1 MKARRILIRIRPRL
15 QRPKPVKRF
24 PLGMEREYRPQ
35 EIEKKWQDFWAE
47 KNIYRVSEETSGEK
61 YYVLEMF
68 PYPSGRIHMGHV
80 RNYTI
85 GDVVSRFKRARGFNV
100 LHPIGWDAF
109 GLPAENAAIQNAI
122 HPSTWTRANIAQMKQ
137 QLMRLGF
144 SYDWNREIA
153 TCDVEY
159 YRWEQWL
166 FTRLHREGLAYRK
179 TSVVNWDPVDQTVLA
194 NEQVIDGKG
203 WRSGAV
209 VEKKEIPQWFLR
221 VSDYSE
227 ELLNELEKMKGWPD
241 AVKIMQRNWIGR
253 SEGVEAE
260 FRVDGGKNVLKI
272 FTTRPD
278 TIMGVTYLA
287 LAPEHPLVG
296 KTAKK
301 NSEVADFLAR
311 CRKAPVSEAEIET
324 MEKSGVPLGIEA
336 THPISGEKIPVWTA
350 NFVLMSYG
358 TGAVMSVPAHDQ
370 RDWEFAKKY
379 GLEIKQVIFPED
391 GSVFDIEKEA
401 FTEKGILGDSG
412 WLSGL
417 TSQEAFGEIAGFLQ
431 KNAAGGTRINYRL
444 RDWGISRQRYW
455 GAPIPIVYC
464 EHEQCGEVPVP
475 DSDLPVE
482 LPLEIDIDGERI
494 PALSKIESFI
504 ETTCPACGEPAKRE
518 TDTMDTFME
527 SSWYFL
533 RYASPDFK
541 DGMFDPEKASY
552 WLPVDQYIGGI
563 EHAILH
569 LLYSRFFTKVLRDI
583 GVFGLDEPFENLL
596 TQGMV
601 VKDGAK
607 MSKSLGNTVDPDDMI
622 VHYGA
627 DTVRMF
633 MLFAAPVEKD
643 LEWSEQGVNGMFR
656 FLGRVWRFATGFF
669 AEGGNE
675 EQVRKPPP
683 EGKPAALAATTNRTI
698 KKVTEDIENFKFN
711 TAISAVMELFN
722 ELTTLWKEK
731 SVEKEHTRASLLAI
745 TRLLYPMAPHFAEEL
760 WELSGE
766 SGSLV
771 DKEWIKWDE
780 SAFESAE
787 ITIPVRVNSRVRNQI
802 SISADADEETAREA
816 ALSDSRVAEY
826 IAGRE
831 IKNFVYVPKRLVDI
845 RV

>member
-1 MKARRILIRIRPRL
+1 
-15 QRPKPVKRF
+15 
-24 PLGMEREYRPQ
+24 MEREYRPQ
-35 EIEKKWQDFWAE
+35 EIEKKWQDSWAE
-47 KNIYRVSEETSGEK
+47 KDIYRVSEETSGKK

-85 GDVVSRFKRARGFNV
+85 GDVVSRFKRSRGFNV

-122 HPSTWTRANIAQMKQ
+122 HPSTWTRTNITQMKE

-144 SYDWNREIA
+144 SYDWSREIA
-153 TCDVEY
+153 TCDVDY

-166 FTRLHREGLAYRK
+166 FTRLHREGLAYKK

-227 ELLNELEKMKGWPD
+227 ELLSELEKMEGWPD
-241 AVKIMQRNWIGR
+241 AVKTMQKNWIGK

-260 FRVDGGKNVLKI
+260 FRVDGGKSVLKI

-287 LAPEHPLVG
+287 LAPEHPLTSEV
-296 KTAKK
+296 AKK
-301 NSEVADFLAR
+301 NPEVADFIAQ

-324 MEKSGVPLGIEA
+324 VEKSGVPLGIDA
-336 THPISGEKIPVWTA
+336 IHPISGEEIPVWTA

-379 GLEIKQVIFPED
+379 GLEIKQVIFPRD
-391 GSVFDIEKEA
+391 GGVFDIGKEA
-401 FTEKGILGDSG
+401 FTEKGTLGDSE
-412 WLSGL
+412 WLSGC
-417 TSQEAFGEIAGFLQ
+417 TSQEAFGKIAEFLQ
-431 KNAAGGTRINYRL
+431 KNAAGGVKTNYRL

-464 EHEQCGEVPVP
+464 ERCGEVAVA

-494 PALSKIESFI
+494 PALSGIESFI
-504 ETTCPACGEPAKRE
+504 ATNCPACGGPAKRE
-518 TDTMDTFME
+518 TDTMDTFVE

-541 DGMFDPEKASY
+541 DGMFEPKSASY

-583 GVFGLDEPFENLL
+583 GVFELNEPFANLL

-622 VHYGA
+622 VRYGA

-656 FLGRVWRFATGFF
+656 FLGRVWRFAVEFF
-669 AEGGNE
+669 S
-675 EQVRKPPP
+675 EQETETKTQEHPAK
-683 EGKPAALAATTNRTI
+683 GKPAALAATTNRTI
-698 KKVTEDIENFKFN
+698 KKVTEDIESFKFN
-711 TAISAVMELFN
+711 TAISAIMELFN
-722 ELTTLWKEK
+722 ELSAIWKEK
-731 SVEKEHTRASLLAI
+731 SVEREHAHASLLAV
-745 TRLLYPMAPHFAEEL
+745 TRLIYPMAPHFAEEL

-766 SGSLV
+766 NGTLV

-780 SAFESAE
+780 STFESAE
-787 ITIPVRVNSRVRNQI
+787 ITIPVRVNSKVRNQI
-802 SISADADEETAREA
+802 SLSADADEETAREI
-816 ALSDSRVAEY
+816 ALSDSRVKEY
-826 IAGRE
+826 IAGRK

>member
-1 MKARRILIRIRPRL
+1 
-15 QRPKPVKRF
+15 
-24 PLGMEREYRPQ
+24 MEREYRPQ

-47 KNIYRVSEETSGEK
+47 KDTYRVSEETSGEK

-85 GDVVSRFKRARGFNV
+85 GDVVSRFKRARGLNV

-122 HPSTWTRANIAQMKQ
+122 HPSTWTRTNIAQMKQ

-144 SYDWNREIA
+144 SYDWSREIA

-227 ELLNELEKMKGWPD
+227 ELLKKLEKMKGWPD
-241 AVKIMQRNWIGR
+241 AVKTMQRNWIGR

-260 FRVDGGKNVLKI
+260 FRVDGEKSVLKI

-287 LAPEHPLVG
+287 LAPEHPLVAE
-296 KTAKK
+296 KARE
-301 NSEVADFLAR
+301 NPEVADFLAQ

-324 MEKSGVPLGIEA
+324 MEKSGVPLGITA
-336 THPISGEKIPVWTA
+336 IHPISGERIPVWTA

-379 GLEIKQVIFPED
+379 GLGIKQVIFPED

-401 FTEKGILGDSG
+401 FTERGILGDSG

-431 KNAAGGTRINYRL
+431 KNAAGGIKINYRL

-464 EHEQCGEVPVP
+464 EQCGEVPVP

-482 LPLEIDIDGERI
+482 LPLEINIDAERI

-518 TDTMDTFME
+518 TDTMDTFVE

-541 DGMFDPEKASY
+541 SGMFEPEKASY
-552 WLPVDQYIGGI
+552 WLPVNQYIGGI

-583 GVFGLDEPFENLL
+583 GLFQLDEPFENLL

-622 VHYGA
+622 VRYGA

-669 AEGGNE
+669 AERENE
-675 EQVRKPPP
+675 EQVKKLPS
-683 EGKPAALAATTNRTI
+683 EGKPAALTATTNRTI

-722 ELTTLWKEK
+722 ELSTLWKEK
-731 SVEKEHTRASLLAI
+731 SVGREHARASLLAI
-745 TRLLYPMAPHFAEEL
+745 TRLIYPMAPHFAEEL

-771 DKEWIKWDE
+771 DTEWIKWDE

>member
-1 MKARRILIRIRPRL
+1 
-15 QRPKPVKRF
+15 
-24 PLGMEREYRPQ
+24 MEREYRPQ
-35 EIEKKWQDFWAE
+35 EIEKKWQDSWAE
-47 KNIYRVSEETSGEK
+47 KDIYRVSEETSGKK

-85 GDVVSRFKRARGFNV
+85 GDVVSRFKRSRGFNV

-122 HPSTWTRANIAQMKQ
+122 HPSTWTRTNITQMKE

-144 SYDWNREIA
+144 SYDWSREIA
-153 TCDVEY
+153 TCDVDY

-166 FTRLHREGLAYRK
+166 FTRLHREGLAYKK

-227 ELLNELEKMKGWPD
+227 ELLSELEKMEGWPD
-241 AVKIMQRNWIGR
+241 AVKTMQKNWIGK

-260 FRVDGGKNVLKI
+260 FRVDGGKSVLKI

-287 LAPEHPLVG
+287 LAPEHPL
-296 KTAKK
+296 TSEAAKK
-301 NSEVADFLAR
+301 NPEVADFIAQ

-324 MEKSGVPLGIEA
+324 VEKSGVPLGIDA
-336 THPISGEKIPVWTA
+336 IHPISGEEIPVWTA

-379 GLEIKQVIFPED
+379 GLEIKQVIFPSD
-391 GSVFDIEKEA
+391 GGVFDIGKEA
-401 FTEKGILGDSG
+401 FTEKGTLGDSG
-412 WLSGL
+412 WLSGC
-417 TSQEAFGEIAGFLQ
+417 TSQEAFGKIAEFLQ
-431 KNAAGGTRINYRL
+431 KNAAGGVKTNYRL

-464 EHEQCGEVPVP
+464 ERCGEVAVA

-482 LPLEIDIDGERI
+482 LPLEIDIDGERT
-494 PALSKIESFI
+494 PALSGIESFI
-504 ETTCPACGEPAKRE
+504 ATNCPACGGPAKRE
-518 TDTMDTFME
+518 TDTMDTFVE

-541 DGMFDPEKASY
+541 DGMFEPKSASY

-583 GVFGLDEPFENLL
+583 GVFELNEPFANLL

-622 VHYGA
+622 VRYGA

-656 FLGRVWRFATGFF
+656 FLGRVWRFAVEFF
-669 AEGGNE
+669 SERETETKTQEHPA
-675 EQVRKPPP
+675 K
-683 EGKPAALAATTNRTI
+683 GKPAALAATTNRTI
-698 KKVTEDIENFKFN
+698 KKVTEDIEGFKFN
-711 TAISAVMELFN
+711 TAISAIMELFN
-722 ELTTLWKEK
+722 ELSALWKEK
-731 SVEKEHTRASLLAI
+731 SVGREHARASLLAV
-745 TRLLYPMAPHFAEEL
+745 TRLIYPMAPHFAEEL

-766 SGSLV
+766 SGTLV

-780 SAFESAE
+780 STFESAE
-787 ITIPVRVNSRVRNQI
+787 ITIPVRVNSKVRNQI
-802 SISADADEETAREA
+802 SLSADADEETAREI
-816 ALSDSRVAEY
+816 ALSDSRVKEY

>member
-1 MKARRILIRIRPRL
+1 
-15 QRPKPVKRF
+15 
-24 PLGMEREYRPQ
+24 MEREYRPQ

-47 KNIYRVSEETSGEK
+47 KDIYRVSEETSGEK

-109 GLPAENAAIQNAI
+109 GLPAENAAIQNAV
-122 HPSTWTRANIAQMKQ
+122 HPSTWTRANIEQMKQ

-144 SYDWNREIA
+144 SYDWSREIA
-153 TCDVEY
+153 TCDLEY

-241 AVKIMQRNWIGR
+241 AVKTMQRNWIGR

-260 FRVDGGKNVLKI
+260 FRVDGKKNVLKI

-296 KTAKK
+296 ETAKK

-311 CRKAPVSEAEIET
+311 CGKAPVSEAEIET

-336 THPISGEKIPVWTA
+336 VHPISGEKIPVWTA

-417 TSQEAFGEIAGFLQ
+417 TSQEAFGEIAEFLQ
-431 KNAAGGTRINYRL
+431 KNAAGGTKINYRL

-504 ETTCPACGEPAKRE
+504 ATTCPACGEPARRE
-518 TDTMDTFME
+518 TDTMDTFVE

-533 RYASPDFK
+533 RYTSPDFK
-541 DGMFDPEKASY
+541 GGMFKPEKASY

-583 GVFGLDEPFENLL
+583 GVFQLDEPFENLL

-622 VHYGA
+622 VRYGA

-669 AEGGNE
+669 AEGENE
-675 EQVRKPPP
+675 EHVQKPPP
-683 EGKPAALAATTNRTI
+683 EGKPAALAATTTNRTI

-731 SVEKEHTRASLLAI
+731 SVEREHARASLLAI
-745 TRLLYPMAPHFAEEL
+745 TRLIYPMAPHFAEEL

>member
-1 MKARRILIRIRPRL
+1 
-15 QRPKPVKRF
+15 
-24 PLGMEREYRPQ
+24 MEREYRPQ
-35 EIEKKWQDFWAE
+35 EIEKKWQDSWAE
-47 KNIYRVSEETSGEK
+47 KDIYRVSEETSGKK

-85 GDVVSRFKRARGFNV
+85 GDVVSRFKRSRGFNV

-122 HPSTWTRANIAQMKQ
+122 HPSTWTRTNITQMKE

-144 SYDWNREIA
+144 SYDWSREIA
-153 TCDVEY
+153 TCDVDY

-166 FTRLHREGLAYRK
+166 FTRLHREGLAYKK

-227 ELLNELEKMKGWPD
+227 ELLSELEKMEGWPD
-241 AVKIMQRNWIGR
+241 AVKTMQKNWIGK

-260 FRVDGGKNVLKI
+260 FRVDGGKSVLKI

-287 LAPEHPLVG
+287 LAPEHPLTSEV
-296 KTAKK
+296 AKK
-301 NSEVADFLAR
+301 NPEVADFIAQ

-324 MEKSGVPLGIEA
+324 MEKSGVPLGIDA
-336 THPISGEKIPVWTA
+336 IHPISGEEIPVWTA

-379 GLEIKQVIFPED
+379 GLEIKQVIFPSD
-391 GSVFDIEKEA
+391 GGVFDIGKEA
-401 FTEKGILGDSG
+401 FTEKGTLGDSE
-412 WLSGL
+412 WLSGC
-417 TSQEAFGEIAGFLQ
+417 TSQEAFGKIAEFLQ
-431 KNAAGGTRINYRL
+431 KNAAGGVKTNYRL

-464 EHEQCGEVPVP
+464 ERCGEVAVA

-494 PALSKIESFI
+494 PALSGIESFI
-504 ETTCPACGEPAKRE
+504 ATNCPACGGPAKRE
-518 TDTMDTFME
+518 TDTMDTFVE

-541 DGMFDPEKASY
+541 DGMFEPKSASY

-583 GVFGLDEPFENLL
+583 GVFELNEPFANLL

-622 VHYGA
+622 VRYGA

-656 FLGRVWRFATGFF
+656 FLGRVWRFAVEFF
-669 AEGGNE
+669 SERETETKTQEHPA
-675 EQVRKPPP
+675 K
-683 EGKPAALAATTNRTI
+683 GKPAALAATTNRTI
-698 KKVTEDIENFKFN
+698 KKVTEDIESFKFN
-711 TAISAVMELFN
+711 TAISAIMELFN
-722 ELTTLWKEK
+722 ELSAIWKEK
-731 SVEKEHTRASLLAI
+731 SVEREHAHASLLAV
-745 TRLLYPMAPHFAEEL
+745 TRLIYPMAPHFAEEL

-766 SGSLV
+766 NGTLV

-780 SAFESAE
+780 STFESAE
-787 ITIPVRVNSRVRNQI
+787 ITIPVRVNSKVRNQI
-802 SISADADEETAREA
+802 SLSADADEETAREI
-816 ALSDSRVAEY
+816 ALSDSRVKEY

>member
-1 MKARRILIRIRPRL
+1 
-15 QRPKPVKRF
+15 
-24 PLGMEREYRPQ
+24 MEREYRPQ

-47 KNIYRVSEETSGEK
+47 KDTYRVSEETSGEK

-109 GLPAENAAIQNAI
+109 GLPAENAAIQNAV

-137 QLMRLGF
+137 QLTRLGF
-144 SYDWNREIA
+144 SYDWSREIA

-227 ELLNELEKMKGWPD
+227 ELLSELEKMKGWPD
-241 AVKIMQRNWIGR
+241 AVKTMQRNWIGR
-253 SEGVEAE
+253 SEGVEAD
-260 FRVDGGKNVLKI
+260 FRVDGKKSVLRI

-287 LAPEHPLVG
+287 LAPEHPLVAE
-296 KTAKK
+296 TAEG
-301 NSEVADFLAR
+301 NPEVADFLAR

-324 MEKSGVPLGIEA
+324 MEKSGVPLGMDA
-336 THPISGEKIPVWTA
+336 VHPVSGEKIPVWTA

-379 GLEIKQVIFPED
+379 GLGIKQVIFPDD
-391 GSVFDIEKEA
+391 GSVSDMEKEA
-401 FTEKGILGDSG
+401 FTEKGVLGDSERF
-412 WLSGL
+412 SGL
-417 TSQEAFGEIAGFLQ
+417 TSREAFGEIAGFLRE
-431 KNAAGGTRINYRL
+431 NAAGGTRTNYRL

-464 EHEQCGEVPVP
+464 GRCGEVPVP
-475 DSDLPVE
+475 DSDLPVK

-494 PALSKIESFI
+494 PALSGIESFI
-504 ETTCPACGEPAKRE
+504 ATDCPACGEPAKRE
-518 TDTMDTFME
+518 TDTMDTFVE

-533 RYASPDFK
+533 RYASPGFK
-541 DGMFDPEKASY
+541 GGMFEPEKASY

-569 LLYSRFFTKVLRDI
+569 LLYSRFFTKALRDI
-583 GVFGLDEPFENLL
+583 GVFRLDEPFENLL

-622 VHYGA
+622 VRYGA

-669 AEGGNE
+669 AERENE
-675 EQVRKPPP
+675 GRAPEPPA
-683 EGKPAALAATTNRTI
+683 EGKPAALAAATNRTI
-698 KKVTEDIENFKFN
+698 KKVTEDIESFKFN

-722 ELTTLWKEK
+722 ELTALWKEK
-731 SVEKEHTRASLLAI
+731 SVGREHARASLLAT
-745 TRLLYPMAPHFAEEL
+745 TRLIYPMAPHFAEEL

-771 DKEWIKWDE
+771 DREWIGWDE

-802 SISADADEETAREA
+802 SLSADADEETAREI
-816 ALSDSRVAEY
+816 ALSDGRVKEY

>member
-1 MKARRILIRIRPRL
+1 MK
-15 QRPKPVKRF
+15 
-24 PLGMEREYRPQ
+24 REYRPQ
-35 EIEKKWQDFWAE
+35 EIEKKWQDLWAQ
-47 KNIYRVSEETSGEK
+47 KNTYKVSEKTSGKK

-85 GDVVSRFKRARGFNV
+85 GDVVARFKRARGFNV

-221 VSDYSE
+221 VSDYSQ
-227 ELLNELEKMKGWPD
+227 ELLGELEKMKGWPD
-241 AVKIMQRNWIGR
+241 AVKTMQKNWIGK

-260 FRVDGGKNVLKI
+260 FRVEGQKDGLKV

-287 LAPEHPLVG
+287 LAPEHPLVAE
-296 KTAKK
+296 KAKK
-301 NSEVADFLAR
+301 DPRVADFLAR

-324 MEKSGVPLGIEA
+324 MEKSGVPLGIDA
-336 THPISGEKIPVWTA
+336 VHPVSGEKIPVWTA

-391 GSVFDIEKEA
+391 ENVFDIEEKA
-401 FTEKGILGDSG
+401 FTEKGILGNSG
-412 WLSGL
+412 WLSQL
-417 TSQEAFGEIAGFLQ
+417 TSQEAFGRIAEFLQ
-431 KNAAGGTRINYRL
+431 KNAAGGIRTNYRL

-464 EHEQCGEVPVP
+464 ERCGEVPVP
-475 DSDLPVE
+475 DSDLPVQ
-482 LPLEIDIDGERI
+482 LPLDIDIDGERI

-504 ETTCPACGEPAKRE
+504 ATDCPACGDPAKRE
-518 TDTMDTFME
+518 TDTMDTFVE

-541 DGMFDPEKASY
+541 AGMFEPEKASY

-569 LLYSRFFTKVLRDI
+569 LLYSRFFTKALRDI
-583 GVFGLDEPFENLL
+583 GVFQLDEPFENLL

-622 VHYGA
+622 VRYGA

-656 FLGRVWRFATGFF
+656 FLGRVWRFAVEFLATQ
-669 AEGGNE
+669 EDE
-675 EQVRKPPP
+675 EQAPQVHDKT
-683 EGKPAALAATTNRTI
+683 KAAALAATTNRTI
-698 KKVTEDIENFKFN
+698 RKVTEDIENFKFN

-722 ELTTLWKEK
+722 ELSILWKEK
-731 SVEKEHTRASLLAI
+731 SVGANDACTSLLAI
-745 TRLLYPMAPHFAEEL
+745 TQLVYPMAPHFAEEL
-760 WELSGE
+760 WELSGN

-771 DKEWIKWDE
+771 DREWIKWDE
-780 SAFESAE
+780 GAFENAE

-802 SISADADEETAREA
+802 SLSPDADEETARQT
-816 ALSDSRVAEY
+816 ALSDNRVKEY

>member
-1 MKARRILIRIRPRL
+1 
-15 QRPKPVKRF
+15 
-24 PLGMEREYRPQ
+24 MEREYRPQ

-47 KNIYRVSEETSGEK
+47 KDIYRVSEETSGKK

-85 GDVVSRFKRARGFNV
+85 GDVVSRFKRSRGFNV

-122 HPSTWTRANIAQMKQ
+122 HPSTWTRTNIAQMKE

-144 SYDWNREIA
+144 SYDWSREIA
-153 TCDVEY
+153 TCDVDY

-166 FTRLHREGLAYRK
+166 FTRLHREGLAYKK

-221 VSDYSE
+221 VSNYSE
-227 ELLNELEKMKGWPD
+227 ELLSELEKMEGWPD
-241 AVKIMQRNWIGR
+241 AVKTMQKNWIGK

-260 FRVDGGKNVLKI
+260 FRVDGGKSVLKI

-287 LAPEHPLVG
+287 LAPEHPLTSEV
-296 KTAKK
+296 AKK
-301 NSEVADFLAR
+301 NPEVADFIAQ

-324 MEKSGVPLGIEA
+324 MEKSGVPLGIDA
-336 THPISGEKIPVWTA
+336 IHPISGEEIPVWTA

-379 GLEIKQVIFPED
+379 GLEIKQVIFPSD
-391 GSVFDIEKEA
+391 GGVFDIGKEA
-401 FTEKGILGDSG
+401 FTEKGTLGDSE
-412 WLSGL
+412 WLSGC
-417 TSQEAFGEIAGFLQ
+417 TSQEAFGKIAEFLQ
-431 KNAAGGTRINYRL
+431 KNATGGVKTNYRL

-464 EHEQCGEVPVP
+464 ERCGEVAVA

-494 PALSKIESFI
+494 PALSGIESFI
-504 ETTCPACGEPAKRE
+504 ATNCPACGRPAKRE
-518 TDTMDTFME
+518 TDTMDTFVE

-533 RYASPDFK
+533 RYTSPDFK
-541 DGMFDPEKASY
+541 DGMFEPKSASY

-583 GVFGLDEPFENLL
+583 GVFELNEPFANLL

-622 VHYGA
+622 VRYGA

-656 FLGRVWRFATGFF
+656 FLGRVWRFAVEFF
-669 AEGGNE
+669 SERGTETKTQEHPA
-675 EQVRKPPP
+675 K
-683 EGKPAALAATTNRTI
+683 GKPTALAATTNRTI
-698 KKVTEDIENFKFN
+698 KKVTEDIESFKFN
-711 TAISAVMELFN
+711 TAISAIMELFN
-722 ELTTLWKEK
+722 ELSALWKEK
-731 SVEKEHTRASLLAI
+731 SVGREHARASLLAV
-745 TRLLYPMAPHFAEEL
+745 TRLIYPMAPHFAEEL

-766 SGSLV
+766 SGTLV

-780 SAFESAE
+780 STFESAE

-802 SISADADEETAREA
+802 SLSADADEETAREI
-816 ALSDSRVAEY
+816 ALSDSRVKEY
-826 IAGRE
+826 IAGRK

>member
-1 MKARRILIRIRPRL
+1 
-15 QRPKPVKRF
+15 
-24 PLGMEREYRPQ
+24 MEKEYRPQ

-47 KNIYRVSEETSGEK
+47 KDAYKVSEDSPGEK

-85 GDVVSRFKRARGFNV
+85 GDVISRFKKARGFNV

-122 HPSTWTRANIAQMKQ
+122 HPSTWTRANIEQMKQ

-144 SYDWNREIA
+144 SYDWSREIA

-227 ELLNELEKMKGWPD
+227 ELLSELEKMQGWPD
-241 AVKIMQRNWIGR
+241 AVKTMQKNWIGK
-253 SEGVEAE
+253 SEGIEAD
-260 FRVDGGKNVLKI
+260 FPVDKGKNSLRI

-278 TIMGVTYLA
+278 TIMGVTYIA
-287 LAPEHPLVG
+287 LAPEHPL
-296 KTAKK
+296 TT
-301 NSEVADFLAR
+301 EVAEKNPEVGDFIAR
-311 CRKAPVSEAEIET
+311 CRKAPVSEAEVET
-324 MEKSGVPLGIEA
+324 MEKSGVALGIDA
-336 THPISGEKIPVWTA
+336 IHPISGEKIPVWTA

-379 GLEIKQVIFPED
+379 GLPVKQVIFPGD

-401 FTEKGILGDSG
+401 FAEKGTLGDSQ

-417 TSQEAFGEIAGFLQ
+417 TSQDAFGKIAEYLRQ
-431 KNAAGGTRINYRL
+431 KSAGGAKTNYRL

-455 GAPIPIVYC
+455 GAPIPIIYC
-464 EHEQCGEVPVP
+464 EQCGEVPVP

-494 PALSKIESFI
+494 PALSAIESFI
-504 ETTCPACGEPAKRE
+504 AVKCPVCEEPAKRE
-518 TDTMDTFME
+518 TDTMDTFVE

-541 DGMFDPEKASY
+541 DGMFEPAKASY
-552 WLPVDQYIGGI
+552 WLPVNQYIGGI

-583 GVFGLDEPFENLL
+583 GVFKLDEPFANLL

-622 VHYGA
+622 VRYGA

-656 FLGRVWRFATGFF
+656 FLGRVWRFAAGFF
-669 AEGGNE
+669 TESE
-675 EQVRKPPP
+675 DKEKVTEPPA
-683 EGKPAALAATTNRTI
+683 EGKPAALDATTNRTI
-698 KKVTEDIENFKFN
+698 KKVTEDIECFKFN
-711 TAISAVMELFN
+711 TAISAIMELFN
-722 ELTTLWKEK
+722 ELSALWKEK
-731 SVEKEHTRASLLAI
+731 RVERENARAALLAVA
-745 TRLLYPMAPHFAEEL
+745 RLIHPMAPHFAEEI

-766 SGSLV
+766 SGNLI

-780 SAFESAE
+780 GAFESAE

-802 SISADADEETAREA
+802 SLSADADAETAREI
-816 ALSDSRVAEY
+816 ALSDVRVKEY
-826 IAGRE
+826 IAGRQ

>member
-1 MKARRILIRIRPRL
+1 
-15 QRPKPVKRF
+15 
-24 PLGMEREYRPQ
+24 MEKVYKPQ

-47 KNIYRVSEETSGEK
+47 KDACKVSENSPGEK

-85 GDVVSRFKRARGFNV
+85 GDIISRFKKARGFNV

-144 SYDWNREIA
+144 SYDWSREIA

-221 VSDYSE
+221 VSNYSE
-227 ELLNELEKMKGWPD
+227 ELLNELEKMQGWPD
-241 AVKIMQRNWIGR
+241 AVKTMQKNWIGK
-253 SEGVEAE
+253 SEGIEAD
-260 FRVDGGKNVLKI
+260 FPVDGGSRSLKI

-287 LAPEHPLVG
+287 LAPEHPL
-296 KTAKK
+296 TSEIAKG
-301 NSEVADFLAR
+301 NPEVANFIAQ

-324 MEKSGVPLGIEA
+324 MEKSGVSLGIDA
-336 THPISGEKIPVWTA
+336 VHPISGEKVPVWTA

-379 GLEIKQVIFPED
+379 GLPIKQVVFPGD
-391 GSVFDIEKEA
+391 GSAFDIGKEA
-401 FTEKGILGDSG
+401 FTEKGVLGDSG

-417 TSQEAFGEIAGFLQ
+417 TSQEAFGKIAEYLRE
-431 KNAAGGTRINYRL
+431 KSAGGAKTNYRL

-464 EHEQCGEVPVP
+464 EQCGEVPVP

-494 PALSKIESFI
+494 PALSAIESFI
-504 ETTCPACGEPAKRE
+504 ATRCPVCEESARRE
-518 TDTMDTFME
+518 TDTMDTFVE
-527 SSWYFL
+527 SSWYFF
-533 RYASPDFK
+533 RYTSPNFK
-541 DGMFDPEKASY
+541 NGMFEPEKASY
-552 WLPVDQYIGGI
+552 WLPVNQYIGGI

-583 GVFGLDEPFENLL
+583 GVFKLDEPFANLL

-622 VHYGA
+622 VRYGA

-656 FLGRVWRFATGFF
+656 FLGRLWRFAVGFF
-669 AEGGNE
+669 AEPENE
-675 EQVRKPPP
+675 ERVQKLAVN
-683 EGKPAALAATTNRTI
+683 GKSAALAAATNRTI
-698 KKVTEDIENFKFN
+698 KKVTEDMESFKFN
-711 TAISAVMELFN
+711 TAISAIMELFN
-722 ELTTLWKEK
+722 ELGPFWKEGEIERETARD
-731 SVEKEHTRASLLAI
+731 VLLAI
-745 TRLLYPMAPHFAEEL
+745 VRLIYPMAPHFAEEL

-766 SGSLV
+766 DGNLV

-780 SAFESAE
+780 DAFESAE

-802 SISADADEETAREA
+802 SLSADADAETAREI
-816 ALSDSRVAEY
+816 ALSDSRVKEY

>member
-1 MKARRILIRIRPRL
+1 
-15 QRPKPVKRF
+15 
-24 PLGMEREYRPQ
+24 MEREYRPQ

-47 KNIYRVSEETSGEK
+47 KNTYRVSEETSGEK

-144 SYDWNREIA
+144 SYDWSREIA

-227 ELLNELEKMKGWPD
+227 ELLDELEKMKGWPD
-241 AVKIMQRNWIGR
+241 AVKTMQRNWIGK

-260 FRVDGGKNVLKI
+260 FRVDGKKSVLKI

-278 TIMGVTYLA
+278 TVMGVTYLA
-287 LAPEHPLVG
+287 LAPEHPLVAE
-296 KTAKK
+296 TAEK
-301 NSEVADFLAR
+301 NPEVADFLAQ

-324 MEKSGVPLGIEA
+324 MEKSGVPLGIDA
-336 THPISGEKIPVWTA
+336 IHPISGEKIPVWTA

-379 GLEIKQVIFPED
+379 GLQIKQVIFPDD

-401 FTEKGILGDSG
+401 FTEKGILGESG

-417 TSQEAFGEIAGFLQ
+417 TSQEAFGEIAEFLQ
-431 KNAAGGTRINYRL
+431 KNAAGGIKINYRL

-464 EHEQCGEVPVP
+464 EHEKCGEVPVP

-518 TDTMDTFME
+518 TDTMDTFVE

-541 DGMFDPEKASY
+541 AGMFEPGKASY

-569 LLYSRFFTKVLRDI
+569 LLYSRFFTKALRDI
-583 GVFGLDEPFENLL
+583 GVFELDEPFENLL

-622 VHYGA
+622 VRYGA

-669 AEGGNE
+669 AEGETE
-675 EQVRKPPP
+675 EQVQDPPAG
-683 EGKPAALAATTNRTI
+683 EKSAALAATTNRTI
-698 KKVTEDIENFKFN
+698 KKVTEDIESFKFN

-722 ELTTLWKEK
+722 ELSTLWKEK
-731 SVEKEHTRASLLAI
+731 SVGREHARASLLAI
-745 TRLLYPMAPHFAEEL
+745 TNLIYPMAPHFAEEL

-771 DKEWIKWDE
+771 DREWIKWDE
-780 SAFESAE
+780 GAFESAE

-802 SISADADEETAREA
+802 SLSADADEETVREI
-816 ALSDSRVAEY
+816 ALSDSRVKEY

-845 RV
+845 KV

>member
-1 MKARRILIRIRPRL
+1 
-15 QRPKPVKRF
+15 
-24 PLGMEREYRPQ
+24 
-35 EIEKKWQDFWAE
+35 
-47 KNIYRVSEETSGEK
+47 
-61 YYVLEMF
+61 MF

-85 GDVVSRFKRARGFNV
+85 GDVVSRFKRSRGFNV

-122 HPSTWTRANIAQMKQ
+122 HPSTWTRTNITQMKE

-144 SYDWNREIA
+144 SYDWSREIA
-153 TCDVEY
+153 TCDVDY

-166 FTRLHREGLAYRK
+166 FTRLHREGLAYKK

-221 VSDYSE
+221 VSNYSE
-227 ELLNELEKMKGWPD
+227 ELLSELEKMEGWPD
-241 AVKIMQRNWIGR
+241 AVKTMQKNWIGK

-260 FRVDGGKNVLKI
+260 FRVDGGKSVLKI

-287 LAPEHPLVG
+287 LAPEHPLTSEV
-296 KTAKK
+296 AKK
-301 NSEVADFLAR
+301 NPEVADFIAQ

-324 MEKSGVPLGIEA
+324 MEKSGVPIGIDA
-336 THPISGEKIPVWTA
+336 IHPISGEEIPVWTA

-379 GLEIKQVIFPED
+379 GLEIKQVIFPSD
-391 GSVFDIEKEA
+391 GGVFDIGKEA
-401 FTEKGILGDSG
+401 FTEKGTLGDSQ
-412 WLSGL
+412 WLSGC
-417 TSQEAFGEIAGFLQ
+417 TSQEAFGKIAEFLQ
-431 KNAAGGTRINYRL
+431 KNATGGVKTNYRL

-464 EHEQCGEVPVP
+464 ERCGEVAVA

-494 PALSKIESFI
+494 PALSGIESFI
-504 ETTCPACGEPAKRE
+504 ATNCPACGRPAKRE
-518 TDTMDTFME
+518 TDTMDTFVE

-541 DGMFDPEKASY
+541 DGMFEPKSASY

-583 GVFGLDEPFENLL
+583 GVFELNEPFANLL

-622 VHYGA
+622 VRYGA

-656 FLGRVWRFATGFF
+656 FLGRVWRFAVEFFSERETGTKTQEHP
-669 AEGGNE
+669 A
-675 EQVRKPPP
+675 K
-683 EGKPAALAATTNRTI
+683 GKPAALAATTNRTI
-698 KKVTEDIENFKFN
+698 KKVTEDIESFKFN
-711 TAISAVMELFN
+711 TAISAIMELFN
-722 ELTTLWKEK
+722 ELSALWKEK
-731 SVEKEHTRASLLAI
+731 SVGREHARASLLAV
-745 TRLLYPMAPHFAEEL
+745 TRLIYPMAPHFAEEL

-766 SGSLV
+766 SGTLV

-780 SAFESAE
+780 STFESAE

-802 SISADADEETAREA
+802 SLSADADEETAREI
-816 ALSDSRVAEY
+816 ALSDSRVKEY
-826 IAGRE
+826 IAGRK

>member
-1 MKARRILIRIRPRL
+1 
-15 QRPKPVKRF
+15 
-24 PLGMEREYRPQ
+24 MEREYTPQ

-47 KNIYRVSEETSGEK
+47 KDIYRVSEETSGKK

-122 HPSTWTRANIAQMKQ
+122 HPSIWTRTNIAQMKE

-144 SYDWNREIA
+144 SYDWSREIA
-153 TCDVEY
+153 TCDVDY

-221 VSDYSE
+221 VSNYSE
-227 ELLNELEKMKGWPD
+227 ELLSELEKMEGWPD
-241 AVKIMQRNWIGR
+241 AVKTMQKNWIGK

-260 FRVDGGKNVLKI
+260 FRVDMGKSVLKI

-287 LAPEHPLVG
+287 LAPEHPLTNEV
-296 KTAKK
+296 AKK
-301 NSEVADFLAR
+301 DPEVADFIAQ

-324 MEKSGVPLGIEA
+324 MEKSGIPLGIDA
-336 THPISGEKIPVWTA
+336 IHPISGGRIPVWTA

-379 GLEIKQVIFPED
+379 GLEIKQVIFPSD
-391 GSVFDIEKEA
+391 GSVFDIGKEA
-401 FTEKGILGDSG
+401 FTEKGTLGNSG

-417 TSQEAFGEIAGFLQ
+417 TSQEAFGKTAEYLRE
-431 KNAAGGTRINYRL
+431 NATGRVKTNYRL

-464 EHEQCGEVPVP
+464 EECGEVAVA

-482 LPLEIDIDGERI
+482 LPLEIDIDEERI
-494 PALSKIESFI
+494 PALSEIERFI
-504 ETTCPACGEPAKRE
+504 ATSCPACGEPAKRE
-518 TDTMDTFME
+518 TDTMDTFVE

-541 DGMFDPEKASY
+541 DGMFKPESASY

-583 GVFGLDEPFENLL
+583 GVFELNEPFANLL

-622 VHYGA
+622 VSYGA

-643 LEWSEQGVNGMFR
+643 LEWSERGVNGMFR
-656 FLGRVWRFATGFF
+656 FLGRVWRFAVEFF
-669 AEGGNE
+669 SERENE
-675 EQVRKPPP
+675 AKTQKHPAK
-683 EGKPAALAATTNRTI
+683 GKSAALAATTNRTI
-698 KKVTEDIENFKFN
+698 KKVTEDIESFKFN
-711 TAISAVMELFN
+711 TAISAIMELFN
-722 ELTTLWKEK
+722 ELSAIWKEK
-731 SVEKEHTRASLLAI
+731 SVEGEHAHASLLAV
-745 TRLLYPMAPHFAEEL
+745 TRLIYPMAPHFAEEL

-766 SGSLV
+766 SGTLV

-780 SAFESAE
+780 SAFESME

-802 SISADADEETAREA
+802 SLSAGADEETAREI
-816 ALSDSRVAEY
+816 ALSDSRVREY
-826 IAGRE
+826 IAGRK

-845 RV
+845 KV

>member
-1 MKARRILIRIRPRL
+1 
-15 QRPKPVKRF
+15 
-24 PLGMEREYRPQ
+24 
-35 EIEKKWQDFWAE
+35 
-47 KNIYRVSEETSGEK
+47 
-61 YYVLEMF
+61 
-68 PYPSGRIHMGHV
+68 
-80 RNYTI
+80 
-85 GDVVSRFKRARGFNV
+85 
-100 LHPIGWDAF
+100 
-109 GLPAENAAIQNAI
+109 
-122 HPSTWTRANIAQMKQ
+122 
-137 QLMRLGF
+137 
-144 SYDWNREIA
+144 
-153 TCDVEY
+153 
-159 YRWEQWL
+159 
-166 FTRLHREGLAYRK
+166 
-179 TSVVNWDPVDQTVLA
+179 
-194 NEQVIDGKG
+194 
-203 WRSGAV
+203 
-209 VEKKEIPQWFLR
+209 
-221 VSDYSE
+221 
-227 ELLNELEKMKGWPD
+227 
-241 AVKIMQRNWIGR
+241 
-253 SEGVEAE
+253 
-260 FRVDGGKNVLKI
+260 
-272 FTTRPD
+272 
-278 TIMGVTYLA
+278 
-287 LAPEHPLVG
+287 
-296 KTAKK
+296 
-301 NSEVADFLAR
+301 
-311 CRKAPVSEAEIET
+311 
-324 MEKSGVPLGIEA
+324 
-336 THPISGEKIPVWTA
+336 
-350 NFVLMSYG
+350 
-358 TGAVMSVPAHDQ
+358 SVPAHDQ

-379 GLEIKQVIFPED
+379 GLEIKQVIFPDD

-417 TSQEAFGEIAGFLQ
+417 TSQKAFGEIAEFLQ
-431 KNAAGGTRINYRL
+431 KNAAGGTKINYRL

-464 EHEQCGEVPVP
+464 EQCGEVPVP

-504 ETTCPACGEPAKRE
+504 ATSCPACGEPAKRE
-518 TDTMDTFME
+518 TDTMDTFVE

-541 DGMFDPEKASY
+541 GGMFEPEKTSY
-552 WLPVDQYIGGI
+552 WLPVNQYIGGI

-583 GVFGLDEPFENLL
+583 GVFRLDEPFENLL

-622 VHYGA
+622 VRYGA

-669 AEGGNE
+669 AERENE
-675 EQVRKPPP
+675 EQTQELPA
-683 EGKPAALAATTNRTI
+683 EGKPAALAATTNQTI
-698 KKVTEDIENFKFN
+698 KKVTEDIESFKFN

-722 ELTTLWKEK
+722 ELSALWKEK
-731 SVEKEHTRASLLAI
+731 SVEREHARTSLLAI
-745 TRLLYPMAPHFAEEL
+745 TRLIYPMAPHFAEEL

-802 SISADADEETAREA
+802 SLSADADEETVREI
-816 ALSDSRVAEY
+816 ALSDSRVKEY

>member
-1 MKARRILIRIRPRL
+1 
-15 QRPKPVKRF
+15 
-24 PLGMEREYRPQ
+24 MEREYRPQ
-35 EIEKKWQDFWAE
+35 EIEKKWQDSWAE
-47 KNIYRVSEETSGEK
+47 EDIYRVSEETSGKK

-85 GDVVSRFKRARGFNV
+85 GDVVSRFKRSRGFNV

-122 HPSTWTRANIAQMKQ
+122 HPSTWTRTNITQMKE

-144 SYDWNREIA
+144 SYDWSREIA
-153 TCDVEY
+153 TCDVDY

-166 FTRLHREGLAYRK
+166 FTRLHREGLAYKK

-221 VSDYSE
+221 VSNYSE
-227 ELLNELEKMKGWPD
+227 ELLSELEKMEGWPD
-241 AVKIMQRNWIGR
+241 AVKTMQKNWIGK

-260 FRVDGGKNVLKI
+260 FRVDGGKSVLKI

-287 LAPEHPLVG
+287 LAPEHPLTSEV
-296 KTAKK
+296 AKK
-301 NSEVADFLAR
+301 NPEVADFIAQ

-324 MEKSGVPLGIEA
+324 MEKSGVPIGIDA
-336 THPISGEKIPVWTA
+336 IHPISGEEIPVWTA

-379 GLEIKQVIFPED
+379 GLEIKQVIFPSD
-391 GSVFDIEKEA
+391 GGVFDIGKEA
-401 FTEKGILGDSG
+401 FTEKGTLGDSQ
-412 WLSGL
+412 WLSGC
-417 TSQEAFGEIAGFLQ
+417 TSQEAFGKIAEFLQ
-431 KNAAGGTRINYRL
+431 KNATGGVKTNYRL

-464 EHEQCGEVPVP
+464 ERCGEVAVA

-494 PALSKIESFI
+494 PALSGIESFI
-504 ETTCPACGEPAKRE
+504 ATNCPACGRPAKRE
-518 TDTMDTFME
+518 TDTMDTFVE

-541 DGMFDPEKASY
+541 DGMFEPKSASY

-583 GVFGLDEPFENLL
+583 GVFELNEPFANLL

-622 VHYGA
+622 VRYGA

-656 FLGRVWRFATGFF
+656 FLGRVWRFAVEFFSERETGTKTQEHP
-669 AEGGNE
+669 A
-675 EQVRKPPP
+675 K
-683 EGKPAALAATTNRTI
+683 GKPAALAATTNRTI
-698 KKVTEDIENFKFN
+698 KKVTEDIESFKFN
-711 TAISAVMELFN
+711 TAISAIMELFN
-722 ELTTLWKEK
+722 ELSALWKEK
-731 SVEKEHTRASLLAI
+731 SVGREHARASLLAV
-745 TRLLYPMAPHFAEEL
+745 TRLIYPMAPHFAEEL

-766 SGSLV
+766 SGTLV

-780 SAFESAE
+780 STFESAE

-802 SISADADEETAREA
+802 SLSADADEETAREI
-816 ALSDSRVAEY
+816 ALSDSRVKEY
-826 IAGRE
+826 IAGRK